1 MNIADTNK
9 KKLIQKTGLDKF
21 YKASSWADYNRQMFD
36 KLAPKY
42 DAGNVLHSFGTK
54 WMYDRKAMEKI
65 PFPPRPTI
73 LDLCTGSGDIAIH
86 LAQTYPDSKIIA
98 LDASKEMIK
107 LARTKAYHLKN
118 IEFVEGDALA
128 LPFDNEM
135 FDVVIISY
143 GLRNLTNVEA
153 GIKEMVRVTK
163 RNGFVSSI
171 DQGKPKNFLFNCIY
185 KVYFYNIAPLIGK
198 IVFHLGE
205 YNTFRYLPESNKYF
219 PHPKDLMLLFSNNGL
234 NNVQNFDY
242 LVGAIAQQLGQKI

>member
-1 MNIADTNK
+1 MNIADENK
-9 KKLIQKTGLDKF
+9 KKLIKKTGLDKY
-21 YKASSWADYNRQMFD
+21 YKASSWADYNKQMFD

-54 WMYDRKAMEKI
+54 WMYDRKAMENI
-65 PFPPRPTI
+65 PFPPQPII
-73 LDLCTGSGDIAIH
+73 LDLCTGSGDIAIY
-86 LAQTYPDSKIIA
+86 LAEKYPDSKVVA
-98 LDASKEMIK
+98 LDVSKEMIK
-107 LARTKAYHLKN
+107 RAQKKATHLKN

-128 LPFDNEM
+128 LPFKNET

-143 GLRNLTNVEA
+143 GLRNLTNIEK

-171 DQGKPKNFLFNCIY
+171 DQGKPHNLLFKFIY

-198 IVFHLGE
+198 IIFHMGE

-219 PHPKDLMLLFSNNGL
+219 PHPKDLVLLFSKHEL
-234 NNVQNFDY
+234 KNVQNFDFF
-242 LVGAIAQQLGQKI
+242 VGAIAQQVGQKI